1 MTDDKTLQEHVLAEL
16 NWEPRVKAAH
26 IGVSAKNGVV
36 SLSGHVE
43 TYAEKN
49 AAEAAAWRVNGVK
62 GIAQEIDV
70 RLPDSVKHTDEDIAE
85 AALTRLSWDAAI
97 PRKAVSVKVQDGW
110 VTLTGE
116 VEWEFQKKEAED
128 DSCGVMGVTG
138 VSNQITLKPRV
149 NVGDIASSIRTALH
163 RSWFFDPRTITV
175 NADGGIVKLSGTAK
189 TWHDRE
195 VAGRTAWLAPG
206 ATSVQNDIDVAF

>member
-1 MTDDKTLQEHVLAEL
+1 MTNDKTLQDHVMAEL

-36 SLSGHVE
+36 SLTGHVD
-43 TYAEKN
+43 TFAEKN
-49 AAEAAAWRVNGVK
+49 AAETAAWRVNGVK
-62 GIAQEIDV
+62 GIAQEIEV
-70 RLPDSVKHTDEDIAE
+70 RLPDSVKHTDEDIA
-85 AALTRLSWDAAI
+85 AAVLTRLSWDVEV
-97 PRKAVSVKVQDGW
+97 PPKAVSVKVQDGW
-110 VTLTGE
+110 LTLAGE
-116 VEWEFQKKEAED
+116 VEWQFQKTEAED

-149 NVGDIASSIRTALH
+149 NVGDIATSIRSALH

-175 NADGGIVKLSGTAK
+175 KADGGMVKLSGTAK
-189 TWHDRE
+189 TWHDRD

-206 ATSVQNDIDVAF
+206 ATSVQNDIEVAV